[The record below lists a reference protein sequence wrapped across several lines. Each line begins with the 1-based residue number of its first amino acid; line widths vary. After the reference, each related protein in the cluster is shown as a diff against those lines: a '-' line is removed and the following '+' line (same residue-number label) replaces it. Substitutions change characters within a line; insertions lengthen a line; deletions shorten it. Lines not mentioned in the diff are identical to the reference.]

1 MVNTAVN
8 IGGIPLK
15 NPVIAAS
22 GTFGYGLEFSPLL
35 DLNELGGIVVK
46 GLSLKPY
53 PGNSPPRIMETTGGM
68 LNSIGLQNIGV
79 GSFIKEKLPLLRN
92 YDVAIFVNIFG
103 HTIEEYVRI
112 ARRLSETEGIA
123 GLEVNISCPNIKKG
137 GMSFGKEP
145 KQAGLLTKRIRKA
158 TSLPL
163 MIKLTPQASDIADV
177 AKSVEGEGADSISL
191 VNTFLGEPKQAGL
204 LTKRIRKA
212 TSLPLMIKLT
222 PQASD
227 IADIAKRVEGE
238 GADIISLV
246 NTFLGMAIDVDT
258 ATPLLST
265 ITGGLS
271 GPAIKPIA
279 LRMVWEVAQ
288 KVTIPV
294 VGLGGIASYRD
305 ALEFMIAGAQAV
317 QVGTANFINPTMC
330 REIIHGIKEYLEAKH
345 IDDIKQLIGSL
356 NLSGHETPS
365 N

>member
-53 PGNSPPRIMETTGGM
+53 PGNPPPRIMETTGGM

-79 GSFIKEKLPLLRN
+79 DSFIKEKLPLLRN

-177 AKSVEGEGADSISL
+177 AKRVEGEGADS
-191 VNTFLGEPKQAGL
+191 
-204 LTKRIRKA
+204 
-212 TSLPLMIKLT
+212 
-222 PQASD
+222 
-227 IADIAKRVEGE
+227 
-238 GADIISLV
+238 ISLV

-288 KVTIPV
+288 KVSIPV

-330 REIIHGIKEYLEAKH
+330 REIIHGIKEYLKAKH

-356 NLSGHETPS
+356 NLSGHETTS
-365 N
+365 D

>member
-53 PGNSPPRIMETTGGM
+53 PGNPPPRIMETPGGM

-79 GSFIKEKLPLLRN
+79 DSFIKEKLPLLRN

-103 HTIEEYVRI
+103 HTIEEYVNI

-163 MIKLTPQASDIADV
+163 MIKLTPQASDIANV
-177 AKSVEGEGADSISL
+177 
-191 VNTFLGEPKQAGL
+191 
-204 LTKRIRKA
+204 
-212 TSLPLMIKLT
+212 
-222 PQASD
+222 
-227 IADIAKRVEGE
+227 AKRVEGE
-238 GADIISLV
+238 GADCISLV

-288 KVTIPV
+288 KVSIPV

-317 QVGTANFINPTMC
+317 QVGTANFINPTIC
-330 REIIHGIKEYLEAKH
+330 REIIHGIKEYLKTKN
-345 IDDIKQLIGSL
+345 IDDIKQLVGSL
-356 NLSGHETPS
+356 NLSGHETTS

>member
-53 PGNSPPRIMETTGGM
+53 PGNPPPRIMETTGGM

-79 GSFIKEKLPLLRN
+79 NSFIKEKLPLLRN

-163 MIKLTPQASDIADV
+163 MLKLTPQASDIADV
-177 AKSVEGEGADSISL
+177 AKRVEGEGADS
-191 VNTFLGEPKQAGL
+191 
-204 LTKRIRKA
+204 
-212 TSLPLMIKLT
+212 
-222 PQASD
+222 
-227 IADIAKRVEGE
+227 
-238 GADIISLV
+238 ISLV

-288 KVTIPV
+288 KVSIPV

-317 QVGTANFINPTMC
+317 QVGTANFINPAMC
-330 REIIHGIKEYLEAKH
+330 REIIHGIKEYLKAKH

-356 NLSGHETPS
+356 NLSGHETTS
-365 N
+365 D

>member
-53 PGNSPPRIMETTGGM
+53 PGNPPPRIMETTGGM

-79 GSFIKEKLPLLRN
+79 ESFTKEKLPLLRN

-103 HTIEEYVRI
+103 HTIEEYLRI

-163 MIKLTPQASDIADV
+163 MIKLTPQASDIVDV
-177 AKSVEGEGADSISL
+177 AKRVEGEGADSIS
-191 VNTFLGEPKQAGL
+191 
-204 LTKRIRKA
+204 
-212 TSLPLMIKLT
+212 M
-222 PQASD
+222 
-227 IADIAKRVEGE
+227 
-238 GADIISLV
+238 V
-246 NTFLGMAIDVDT
+246 NTFLGMAIDVET
-258 ATPLLST
+258 ATPLLAT

-288 KVTIPV
+288 KVSIPV

-317 QVGTANFINPTMC
+317 QVGTANFINPTLC
-330 REIIHGIKEYLEAKH
+330 SEIIHGIKEYLKAKH
-345 IDDIKQLIGSL
+345 IDDIKQVVGSL
-356 NLSGHETPS
+356 NLSGHETTS

>member
-8 IGGIPLK
+8 IGGVPLK

-53 PGNSPPRIMETTGGM
+53 PGNPPPRIMETTGGM

-79 GSFIKEKLPLLRN
+79 NSFIKEKLPLLRN

-177 AKSVEGEGADSISL
+177 AKRVEGEGADS
-191 VNTFLGEPKQAGL
+191 
-204 LTKRIRKA
+204 
-212 TSLPLMIKLT
+212 
-222 PQASD
+222 
-227 IADIAKRVEGE
+227 
-238 GADIISLV
+238 ISLV

-288 KVTIPV
+288 KVSIPV

-330 REIIHGIKEYLEAKH
+330 REIIHGIKEYLKAKH

-356 NLSGHETPS
+356 NLSGHETTS
-365 N
+365 D

>member
-53 PGNSPPRIMETTGGM
+53 PGNPPPRIMETTGGM

-79 GSFIKEKLPLLRN
+79 NSFIKEKLPLLRN
-92 YDVAIFVNIFG
+92 YDMAIFVNIFG

-112 ARRLSETEGIA
+112 ARRLSEAEGIA

-177 AKSVEGEGADSISL
+177 AKRVEGEGADS
-191 VNTFLGEPKQAGL
+191 
-204 LTKRIRKA
+204 
-212 TSLPLMIKLT
+212 
-222 PQASD
+222 
-227 IADIAKRVEGE
+227 
-238 GADIISLV
+238 ISLV

-288 KVTIPV
+288 KVSIPV
-294 VGLGGIASYRD
+294 VGLGGIASHRD

-330 REIIHGIKEYLEAKH
+330 REIIHGIKEYLKAKH

-356 NLSGHETPS
+356 NLSGHETTS
-365 N
+365 D

>member
-53 PGNSPPRIMETTGGM
+53 PGNPPPRIMETTGGM

-79 GSFIKEKLPLLRN
+79 NSFIKEKLPLLRN

-112 ARRLSETEGIA
+112 ARRLSEAEGIA

-177 AKSVEGEGADSISL
+177 AKRVEGEGADS
-191 VNTFLGEPKQAGL
+191 
-204 LTKRIRKA
+204 
-212 TSLPLMIKLT
+212 
-222 PQASD
+222 
-227 IADIAKRVEGE
+227 
-238 GADIISLV
+238 ISLV

-288 KVTIPV
+288 KVSIPV

-330 REIIHGIKEYLEAKH
+330 REIIHGIKEYLKAKH

-356 NLSGHETPS
+356 NLSGHETTS
-365 N
+365 D

>member
-1 MVNTAVN
+1 
-8 IGGIPLK
+8 
-15 NPVIAAS
+15 
-22 GTFGYGLEFSPLL
+22 LEFSSLL

-53 PGNSPPRIMETTGGM
+53 PGNPPPRIVETTGGM

-79 GSFIKEKLPLLRN
+79 DAFIKEKLPLLRT

-145 KQAGLLTKRIRKA
+145 KQAGLLIKRIREA

-191 VNTFLGEPKQAGL
+191 VNTFLG
-204 LTKRIRKA
+204 
-212 TSLPLMIKLT
+212 
-222 PQASD
+222 
-227 IADIAKRVEGE
+227 
-238 GADIISLV
+238 
-246 NTFLGMAIDVDT
+246 MAIDVDT
-258 ATPLLST
+258 ATPSLST

-288 KVTIPV
+288 KVSIPV

-317 QVGTANFINPTMC
+317 QVGTANFINPSMC
-330 REIIHGIKEYLEAKH
+330 REIIRGIKEYLKAKH
-345 IDDIKQLIGSL
+345 IEDIKQLVGSL
-356 NLSGHETPS
+356 NFAGHETTF

>member
-22 GTFGYGLEFSPLL
+22 GTFGYGIEFSPLL

-53 PGNSPPRIMETTGGM
+53 PGNPPPRIMETTGGM

-79 GSFIKEKLPLLRN
+79 DSFIKEKLPLLRN

-103 HTIEEYVRI
+103 HTIEEYVNI

-145 KQAGLLTKRIRKA
+145 KQAGLLTKRIRKT

-163 MIKLTPQASDIADV
+163 MIKLTPQASDIANV
-177 AKSVEGEGADSISL
+177 
-191 VNTFLGEPKQAGL
+191 
-204 LTKRIRKA
+204 
-212 TSLPLMIKLT
+212 
-222 PQASD
+222 
-227 IADIAKRVEGE
+227 AKRVEGE
-238 GADIISLV
+238 GADCISLV

-288 KVTIPV
+288 KVSIPV

-317 QVGTANFINPTMC
+317 QVGTANFINPTVC
-330 REIIHGIKEYLEAKH
+330 SEIIHGIKEYLKTKN
-345 IDDIKQLIGSL
+345 IDDIKQLVGSL
-356 NLSGHETPS
+356 NLSGHETTS

>member
-46 GLSLKPY
+46 GLSLNPY
-53 PGNSPPRIMETTGGM
+53 PGNPPPRIMETTGGM

-79 GSFIKEKLPLLRN
+79 DAFIKEKLPLLRN

-177 AKSVEGEGADSISL
+177 AKRVEGEGADSISL
-191 VNTFLGEPKQAGL
+191 VNTFLG
-204 LTKRIRKA
+204 
-212 TSLPLMIKLT
+212 
-222 PQASD
+222 
-227 IADIAKRVEGE
+227 
-238 GADIISLV
+238 
-246 NTFLGMAIDVDT
+246 MAIDVDT
-258 ATPLLST
+258 AAPLLST

-288 KVTIPV
+288 KVSIPV

-317 QVGTANFINPTMC
+317 QVGTANFINPTIC
-330 REIIHGIKEYLEAKH
+330 REIIHGIKEYLKAKH

-356 NLSGHETPS
+356 NLSGHETTS
-365 N
+365 D

>member
-46 GLSLKPY
+46 GLSLNPY
-53 PGNSPPRIMETTGGM
+53 PGNPPPRIMETTGGM

-79 GSFIKEKLPLLRN
+79 DAFIKEKLPLLRN
-92 YDVAIFVNIFG
+92 HDVAVFVNIFG

-112 ARRLSETEGIA
+112 ARRLSETEGIT

-177 AKSVEGEGADSISL
+177 AKRVEAEGADS
-191 VNTFLGEPKQAGL
+191 
-204 LTKRIRKA
+204 
-212 TSLPLMIKLT
+212 
-222 PQASD
+222 
-227 IADIAKRVEGE
+227 
-238 GADIISLV
+238 ISLV

-258 ATPLLST
+258 ASPLLST

-288 KVTIPV
+288 KVSIPV

-305 ALEFMIAGAQAV
+305 ALEFIIAGAQAV
-317 QVGTANFINPTMC
+317 QVGTANFINPTTC
-330 REIIHGIKEYLEAKH
+330 REIIHGIKEYLEIKH
-345 IDDIKQLIGSL
+345 IDDINQLVGSL
-356 NLSGHETPS
+356 NLAGHETTS
-365 N
+365 D

>member
-53 PGNSPPRIMETTGGM
+53 PGNPPPRIMETTGGM

-79 GSFIKEKLPLLRN
+79 NSFIKEKLPLLRN
-92 YDVAIFVNIFG
+92 YDMAIFVNIFW

-112 ARRLSETEGIA
+112 ARRLSEAEGIA

-177 AKSVEGEGADSISL
+177 AKRVEGEGADS
-191 VNTFLGEPKQAGL
+191 
-204 LTKRIRKA
+204 
-212 TSLPLMIKLT
+212 
-222 PQASD
+222 
-227 IADIAKRVEGE
+227 
-238 GADIISLV
+238 ISLV

-288 KVTIPV
+288 KVSIPV

-330 REIIHGIKEYLEAKH
+330 REIIHGIKEYLKAKH

-356 NLSGHETPS
+356 NLSDHETTS
-365 N
+365 D

>member
-53 PGNSPPRIMETTGGM
+53 PGNPPPRIMETTGGM

-79 GSFIKEKLPLLRN
+79 DSFIKEKLPLLRN

-103 HTIEEYVRI
+103 HTIEEYVNI

-163 MIKLTPQASDIADV
+163 MIKLTPQASDIANV
-177 AKSVEGEGADSISL
+177 
-191 VNTFLGEPKQAGL
+191 
-204 LTKRIRKA
+204 
-212 TSLPLMIKLT
+212 
-222 PQASD
+222 
-227 IADIAKRVEGE
+227 AKRVEGE
-238 GADIISLV
+238 GADCISLV

-288 KVTIPV
+288 KVSIPV

-317 QVGTANFINPTMC
+317 QVGTANFINPTIC
-330 REIIHGIKEYLEAKH
+330 REIIHGIKEYLKAKH
-345 IDDIKQLIGSL
+345 IDDIKQLVGSL
-356 NLSGHETPS
+356 NLSGHETTS

>member
-53 PGNSPPRIMETTGGM
+53 PGNPPPRIMETTGGM

-79 GSFIKEKLPLLRN
+79 NSFIKEKLPLLRN

-112 ARRLSETEGIA
+112 ARRLSEAEGIA

-177 AKSVEGEGADSISL
+177 AKRVEGEGADS
-191 VNTFLGEPKQAGL
+191 
-204 LTKRIRKA
+204 
-212 TSLPLMIKLT
+212 
-222 PQASD
+222 
-227 IADIAKRVEGE
+227 
-238 GADIISLV
+238 ISLV

-288 KVTIPV
+288 KVSIPV

-330 REIIHGIKEYLEAKH
+330 REIIHGIKEYLKAKH
-345 IDDIKQLIGSL
+345 IDDIKHLVGSL
-356 NLSGHETPS
+356 NLSGHETTS

>member
-53 PGNSPPRIMETTGGM
+53 PGNPPPRIMETTGGM

-79 GSFIKEKLPLLRN
+79 DSFIKEKLPLLRN

-103 HTIEEYVRI
+103 HTIEEYVKI

-177 AKSVEGEGADSISL
+177 AKRVEGEGADS
-191 VNTFLGEPKQAGL
+191 
-204 LTKRIRKA
+204 
-212 TSLPLMIKLT
+212 
-222 PQASD
+222 
-227 IADIAKRVEGE
+227 
-238 GADIISLV
+238 ISLV

-288 KVTIPV
+288 KVSIPV

-330 REIIHGIKEYLEAKH
+330 REIIHGIKEYLKAKH
-345 IDDIKQLIGSL
+345 IDDIKQLVGSL
-356 NLSGHETPS
+356 NLSGHETTS

>member
-1 MVNTAVN
+1 MVNTAVT

-22 GTFGYGLEFSPLL
+22 GTFGYGIEFSPLL

-53 PGNSPPRIMETTGGM
+53 PGNPPPRIMETTGGM

-79 GSFIKEKLPLLRN
+79 DSFIKEKLPLLRN

-103 HTIEEYVRI
+103 HTIEEYVNI

-163 MIKLTPQASDIADV
+163 MIKLTPQASDIANV
-177 AKSVEGEGADSISL
+177 
-191 VNTFLGEPKQAGL
+191 
-204 LTKRIRKA
+204 
-212 TSLPLMIKLT
+212 
-222 PQASD
+222 
-227 IADIAKRVEGE
+227 AKRVEGE
-238 GADIISLV
+238 GADCISLV

-288 KVTIPV
+288 KVSIPV
-294 VGLGGIASYRD
+294 VGLGGIASCRD

-317 QVGTANFINPTMC
+317 QVGTANFITPTVC
-330 REIIHGIKEYLEAKH
+330 SEIIHGIKEYLKTKN
-345 IDDIKQLIGSL
+345 IDDIKQLVGSL
-356 NLSGHETPS
+356 NLSGHETTS

>member
-46 GLSLKPY
+46 GLSLNPY
-53 PGNSPPRIMETTGGM
+53 PGNPPPRIMETTGGM

-79 GSFIKEKLPLLRN
+79 DAFIKEKLPLLRN
-92 YDVAIFVNIFG
+92 HDVAVFVNIFG

-112 ARRLSETEGIA
+112 ARRLSETEGIT

-177 AKSVEGEGADSISL
+177 AKRVEAEGADS
-191 VNTFLGEPKQAGL
+191 
-204 LTKRIRKA
+204 
-212 TSLPLMIKLT
+212 
-222 PQASD
+222 
-227 IADIAKRVEGE
+227 
-238 GADIISLV
+238 ISLV

-258 ATPLLST
+258 ASPLLST

-271 GPAIKPIA
+271 GPAIKP
-279 LRMVWEVAQ
+279 M
-288 KVTIPV
+288 
-294 VGLGGIASYRD
+294 
-305 ALEFMIAGAQAV
+305 
-317 QVGTANFINPTMC
+317 
-330 REIIHGIKEYLEAKH
+330 
-345 IDDIKQLIGSL
+345 
-356 NLSGHETPS
+356 LSGWCGR
-365 N
+365 

>member
-46 GLSLKPY
+46 GLSLKPF
-53 PGNSPPRIMETTGGM
+53 PGNPPPRIMETTGGM

-79 GSFIKEKLPLLRN
+79 NSFIKEKLPLLRN

-112 ARRLSETEGIA
+112 ARRLSEAEGIA

-177 AKSVEGEGADSISL
+177 AKRVEGEGADS
-191 VNTFLGEPKQAGL
+191 
-204 LTKRIRKA
+204 
-212 TSLPLMIKLT
+212 
-222 PQASD
+222 
-227 IADIAKRVEGE
+227 
-238 GADIISLV
+238 ISLV

-288 KVTIPV
+288 KVSIPV

-330 REIIHGIKEYLEAKH
+330 REIIHGIKEYLKAKH

-356 NLSGHETPS
+356 NLSGHETTS
-365 N
+365 D

>member
-53 PGNSPPRIMETTGGM
+53 PGNPPPRIMETTGGM

-79 GSFIKEKLPLLRN
+79 DSFIKEKLPLLRN
-92 YDVAIFVNIFG
+92 YNVAIFVNIFG

-163 MIKLTPQASDIADV
+163 MIKLSPQASDIADV
-177 AKSVEGEGADSISL
+177 AKRVEGEGADS
-191 VNTFLGEPKQAGL
+191 
-204 LTKRIRKA
+204 
-212 TSLPLMIKLT
+212 
-222 PQASD
+222 
-227 IADIAKRVEGE
+227 
-238 GADIISLV
+238 ISLV

-288 KVTIPV
+288 KVSIPV

-330 REIIHGIKEYLEAKH
+330 REIIHGIKEYLKAKH

-356 NLSGHETPS
+356 NLSGHETTS
-365 N
+365 D

>member
-53 PGNSPPRIMETTGGM
+53 PGNPPPRIMETTGGM

-79 GSFIKEKLPLLRN
+79 DSFIKEKLPLLRN

-177 AKSVEGEGADSISL
+177 AKRVEGEGADS
-191 VNTFLGEPKQAGL
+191 
-204 LTKRIRKA
+204 
-212 TSLPLMIKLT
+212 
-222 PQASD
+222 
-227 IADIAKRVEGE
+227 
-238 GADIISLV
+238 ISLV

-288 KVTIPV
+288 KVSIPV

-330 REIIHGIKEYLEAKH
+330 REIIHGIKEYLKAKH

-356 NLSGHETPS
+356 NLSDHETTS

>member
-1 MVNTAVN
+1 MVSTAVT

-46 GLSLKPY
+46 GMSLKPS
-53 PGNSPPRIMETTGGM
+53 PGNPPPRIMETTGGM

-79 GSFIKEKLPLLRN
+79 DAFIREKLPLLRT

-103 HTIEEYVRI
+103 HTIEEYVSI
-112 ARRLSETEGIA
+112 ARRLSDTEGIA

-163 MIKLTPQASDIADV
+163 MVKLSPQASDIADV

-191 VNTFLGEPKQAGL
+191 VNTFLG
-204 LTKRIRKA
+204 
-212 TSLPLMIKLT
+212 
-222 PQASD
+222 
-227 IADIAKRVEGE
+227 
-238 GADIISLV
+238 
-246 NTFLGMAIDVDT
+246 MAIDIDT
-258 ATPLLST
+258 AAPILST
-265 ITGGLS
+265 TTGGLS

-288 KVTIPV
+288 KVSIPV

-317 QVGTANFINPTMC
+317 QVGTANFINPMIC
-330 REIIHGIKEYLEAKH
+330 REIIQGIKDYLKFKH
-345 IDDIKQLIGSL
+345 IDDINHLVGSL
-356 NLSGHETPS
+356 TLSFHEKTS

>member
-46 GLSLKPY
+46 GLSLNPF
-53 PGNSPPRIMETTGGM
+53 PGNLPPRIMETTGGM

-79 GSFIKEKLPLLRN
+79 NSFIKEKLPLLRN

-112 ARRLSETEGIA
+112 ARRLSEAEGIA

-177 AKSVEGEGADSISL
+177 AKRVEGEGADS
-191 VNTFLGEPKQAGL
+191 
-204 LTKRIRKA
+204 
-212 TSLPLMIKLT
+212 
-222 PQASD
+222 
-227 IADIAKRVEGE
+227 
-238 GADIISLV
+238 ISLV

-288 KVTIPV
+288 KVSIPV

-330 REIIHGIKEYLEAKH
+330 REIIHGIKEYLKAKH

-356 NLSGHETPS
+356 NLSGHETTS
-365 N
+365 D

>member
-46 GLSLKPY
+46 GLSLKPF
-53 PGNSPPRIMETTGGM
+53 PGNPPPRIMETTGGM

-112 ARRLSETEGIA
+112 ARRLSSTEGIV

-177 AKSVEGEGADSISL
+177 AKRVEGEGADS
-191 VNTFLGEPKQAGL
+191 
-204 LTKRIRKA
+204 
-212 TSLPLMIKLT
+212 
-222 PQASD
+222 
-227 IADIAKRVEGE
+227 
-238 GADIISLV
+238 ISLV

-330 REIIHGIKEYLEAKH
+330 REIIHGIKEYLKAKH

-356 NLSGHETPS
+356 NLSGHETTS
-365 N
+365 D

>member
-46 GLSLKPY
+46 GLSLKPF
-53 PGNSPPRIMETTGGM
+53 PGNPPPRIMETTGGM

-79 GSFIKEKLPLLRN
+79 NSFIKEKLPLLRN

-112 ARRLSETEGIA
+112 ARRLSEAEGIA

-177 AKSVEGEGADSISL
+177 AKRVEGEGADS
-191 VNTFLGEPKQAGL
+191 
-204 LTKRIRKA
+204 
-212 TSLPLMIKLT
+212 
-222 PQASD
+222 
-227 IADIAKRVEGE
+227 
-238 GADIISLV
+238 ISLV

-288 KVTIPV
+288 KVSIPV
-294 VGLGGIASYRD
+294 VGLGGIASYHD

-330 REIIHGIKEYLEAKH
+330 REIIHGIKEYLKAKH

-356 NLSGHETPS
+356 NLSGHETTS
-365 N
+365 D

>member
-22 GTFGYGLEFSPLL
+22 GTFGYGIEFSPLL

-53 PGNSPPRIMETTGGM
+53 PGNPPPRIMETTGGM

-79 GSFIKEKLPLLRN
+79 DSFIKEKLPLLRN

-103 HTIEEYVRI
+103 HTIEEYVNI

-163 MIKLTPQASDIADV
+163 MIKLTPQASDIAEV
-177 AKSVEGEGADSISL
+177 
-191 VNTFLGEPKQAGL
+191 
-204 LTKRIRKA
+204 
-212 TSLPLMIKLT
+212 
-222 PQASD
+222 
-227 IADIAKRVEGE
+227 AKRVEGE
-238 GADIISLV
+238 GADSISLV

-288 KVTIPV
+288 KVSIPV

-317 QVGTANFINPTMC
+317 QVGTANFINPTIC
-330 REIIHGIKEYLEAKH
+330 REIIHGIKEYLKAKH
-345 IDDIKQLIGSL
+345 IDDIKQLVGSL
-356 NLSGHETPS
+356 NLSGHETTS

>member
-1 MVNTAVN
+1 MVNTVVN
-8 IGGIPLK
+8 IGGITLK

-53 PGNSPPRIMETTGGM
+53 PGNPPPRIMETTGGM

-79 GSFIKEKLPLLRN
+79 NSFTKEKLPLLRN

-103 HTIEEYVRI
+103 HTIEEYLRI

-137 GMSFGKEP
+137 GMSFGKDP

-177 AKSVEGEGADSISL
+177 AKRVEGEGADS
-191 VNTFLGEPKQAGL
+191 
-204 LTKRIRKA
+204 
-212 TSLPLMIKLT
+212 
-222 PQASD
+222 
-227 IADIAKRVEGE
+227 
-238 GADIISLV
+238 ISLV

-258 ATPLLST
+258 ATPVLST

-288 KVTIPV
+288 KVSIPV

-305 ALEFMIAGAQAV
+305 ALEFMIAGAHAV
-317 QVGTANFINPTMC
+317 QVGTANFINPTLC
-330 REIIHGIKEYLEAKH
+330 REIIHGIKDYLKAKH
-345 IDDIKQLIGSL
+345 IDDIKQLVGSL
-356 NLSGHETPS
+356 NLSGHETTS